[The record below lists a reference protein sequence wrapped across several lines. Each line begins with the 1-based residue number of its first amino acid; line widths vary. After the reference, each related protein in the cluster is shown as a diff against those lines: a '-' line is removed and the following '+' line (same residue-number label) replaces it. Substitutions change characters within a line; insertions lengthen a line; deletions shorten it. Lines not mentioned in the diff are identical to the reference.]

1 MSKDGVQYAGEY
13 ELKECKIL
21 SPNGNTTDLKVDMQI
36 VEINLFE
43 GIFQNSISGSLIVVD
58 IENVISKLPI
68 VGQESLIL
76 KLVTPSLKKKEDI
89 IDFTQFPFFIHK
101 VGLRTEI
108 SVGAQTYE
116 MQFVSPELVLDSRKR
131 LSKSYVGTKSNIGEM
146 VIDVLRDSDDG
157 IKTNKDLFVEPTI
170 GTRKIIV
177 PNSRPFSL
185 IKRLAKEAI
194 STQGSPHYVFFEN
207 KNGIHFRSIQEL
219 FKEPIRAEFNVG
231 DEGLQDKI
239 DLVTNPTFEKSETPA
254 SYKRALSHTLNI
266 KKDMLVNASTGMIG
280 GKVIEHNLF
289 SKKLET
295 DDFNYLT
302 DGFEK
307 SERIDNERIYTPE
320 VFGTLTQKLEDEI
333 KNSSISVIPISKQGE
348 VDKGFEKGTPNQRF
362 KTILDRQSRMTE
374 LLNGI
379 SINMI
384 VHGQTLLAAGD
395 MVDVTIPPLG
405 GNDDDPQEKYYSGKY
420 IIKTLRHTFD
430 QATRTH
436 IASMEVVKDGLP
448 DAI

>member
-1 MSKDGVQYAGEY
+1 MSRDGVQYAGEY

-289 SKKLET
+289 SKKLKT

-320 VFGTLTQKLEDEI
+320 VFGTLTQKL
-333 KNSSISVIPISKQGE
+333 
-348 VDKGFEKGTPNQRF
+348 
-362 KTILDRQSRMTE
+362 
-374 LLNGI
+374 
-379 SINMI
+379 
-384 VHGQTLLAAGD
+384 
-395 MVDVTIPPLG
+395 
-405 GNDDDPQEKYYSGKY
+405 
-420 IIKTLRHTFD
+420 
-430 QATRTH
+430 
-436 IASMEVVKDGLP
+436 
-448 DAI
+448 